1 MSQGLENLDVILE
14 NNQRIAQAIEGQDG
28 GPFSD
33 ELQALLESKDQ
44 LEELRDKFF
53 MKTVA
58 AIPATKACVTGSE
71 KVLQNLESYKDDQGD
86 ASLDALKQ
94 GLEELSEK
102 VGELLEKA
110 QMSGTTLT

>member
-14 NNQRIAQAIEGQDG
+14 NNQRIAKAIEGLDNSTL
-28 GPFSD
+28 SD
-33 ELQALLESKDQ
+33 ELQALLELKDP
-44 LEELRDKFF
+44 LEALKDKFF

-71 KVLQNLESYKDDQGD
+71 KVLQNLEGYQLDQGEE
-86 ASLDALKQ
+86 SLGALKQ
-94 GLEELSEK
+94 GLKDLIETG
-102 VGELLEKA
+102 GELLEKA